1 MHRMHDD
8 QVVIS
13 ASAVRI
19 AIDDALP
26 EARAL
31 PLRPLSS
38 DGTIN
43 AVFRLG
49 DEYVVRVPFIE
60 WGADDA
66 AREAIVLPRMAGALP
81 IDVPELVLVGD
92 PRPGL
97 GLPWAWTV
105 TRWLPGERVRGG
117 DIAEDAPMADAFA
130 DTGAALHGLGADES
144 SPSASATSDPR
155 EAADAIEA
163 ALGAASHLVGSD
175 RAVAGWRAALEGLGD
190 PGAGGAAADAAR
202 TWIHA
207 DPTPGNLLIDDGRL
221 RALIDWSSA
230 GIGDPA
236 HDLIAAWWVFGPA
249 ARRRIRSALSVD
261 DATWARARV
270 FAWRKAAMAVGYYE
284 HTNPG
289 FSADAQFAIAQ
300 LLDDRAE

>member
-1 MHRMHDD
+1 MLRMHDD
-8 QVVIS
+8 QVVIA

-92 PRPGL
+92 PRPDL
-97 GLPWAWTV
+97 RVPWAWTV
-105 TRWLPGERVRGG
+105 TRWLPGERVRPGA
-117 DIAEDAPMADAFA
+117 IAADARSADAFA
-130 DTGAALHGLGADES
+130 DALTALHELGADES
-144 SPSASATSDPR
+144 SPSASAATDPS

-163 ALGAASHLVGSD
+163 VLRDAGQLVPGD
-175 RAVAGWRAALEGLGD
+175 QTVAWRAALDALGD
-190 PGAGGAAADAAR
+190 AAAGGAAASAAR

-207 DPTPGNLLIDDGRL
+207 DPTPGNLLVDGGRL

-230 GIGDPA
+230 GLGDPA
-236 HDLIAAWWVFGPA
+236 HDLIAAWWLFGPA
-249 ARRRIRSALSVD
+249 TRRRIRSALSVD

-270 FAWRKAAMAVGYYE
+270 LAWRKAAMAVGYYE

-289 FSADAQFAIAQ
+289 FSADARFAIAQ
-300 LLDDRAE
+300 LVDDTVE